1 MDAVVKSCSMS
12 KLELRQ
18 IITVVFFC
26 VFSCVYAQD
35 FLIKEVR
42 HIQEDLSGSVN
53 SRVDAN
59 NKGCALV
66 KVQCP
71 LDDIVFEG
79 NIIGDVARNA
89 GEYWVYLS
97 EGTKM
102 LQIKHA
108 TMNPILV
115 KFSEYDI
122 SGLLPKQTY
131 CIRLIVK
138 NNMLSNIEIKPDPN
152 RLGDSPYF
160 SVSDVD
166 KKITIREA
174 HKKCRTIILDDY
186 LALTL
191 QKASEYNRNN
201 YGAKYE
207 LNYSRPGRLM
217 DSFIFPMNYSK
228 FLREGNQY
236 TISFTQLNEPPISLQ
251 IIFSPEKG
259 DYSFVF
265 TNVDEEK
272 SNMTIKNF
280 KLSKQEYL
288 WLNFYSVWRNF
299 NSEGIFAT
307 IGNNSLSYPFLFDI
321 LDYWVEKYGK

>member
-1 MDAVVKSCSMS
+1 MDVVGKSNIMS
-12 KLELRQ
+12 NLGLRQ
-18 IITVVFFC
+18 IIIVVCFC
-26 VFSCVYAQD
+26 VYSCMYAQD
-35 FLIKEVR
+35 FLIKDVR
-42 HIQEDLSGSVN
+42 HVQEDLSGSVN

-66 KVQCP
+66 KVQCT

-191 QKASEYNRNN
+191 QKASDYNRVN

-207 LNYSRPGRLM
+207 LNYSLPGKLM

-228 FLREGNQY
+228 FLHEGNQY
-236 TISFTQLNEPPISLQ
+236 TISFTQLNEPPVTLK
-251 IIFSPEKG
+251 IIFSPEDG
-259 DYSFVF
+259 QYSFMF
-265 TNVDEEK
+265 TNIEEEK
-272 SNMTIKNF
+272 SDMTISNI
-280 KLSKQEYL
+280 KLSIQDSL
-288 WLNFYSVWRNF
+288 WQTKYSEEV
-299 NSEGIFAT
+299 FAT
-307 IGNNSLSYPFLFDI
+307 IGNNESSYPFLFDI